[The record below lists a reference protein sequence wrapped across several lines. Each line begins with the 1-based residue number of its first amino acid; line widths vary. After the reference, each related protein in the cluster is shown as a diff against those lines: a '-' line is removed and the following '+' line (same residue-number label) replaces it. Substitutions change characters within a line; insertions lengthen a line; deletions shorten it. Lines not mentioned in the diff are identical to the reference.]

1 LKTHWWLVLLLFPPA
16 LAWPLDLCLPT
27 GNEALLRGRDA
38 EFFQPTVEG
47 TVESGSFGCVRRGG
61 RRFHEGI
68 DIQCLQRDKRGEPI
82 DPVHAVAEGEVAF
95 INTKPGLS
103 NYGRYIVLAHR
114 WDGVAVLTLY
124 AHLRE
129 VANGLVV
136 GQPVTKGQVIG
147 TLGHSSNTR
156 EGIPAERAHLHF
168 EIDLLLNPNFRVWY
182 AKRDPKAPPFGNY
195 NGRNLFGL
203 DPTPIFRAYAA
214 NRKLNFADYLAR
226 QPVAFTVLVKAR
238 PIPWVA
244 MHPEQVVGS
253 AAAAVAYEVGVTGWG
268 VPVAVWPRPA
278 SEISAAALRTLE
290 RGLPV
295 LHRVNAPEIET
306 AGCRGLVERAG
317 NGWRLGAEGQEWVE
331 LLTYR

>member
-1 LKTHWWLVLLLFPPA
+1 MKTSWLAFCFLFLPA
-16 LAWPLDLCLPT
+16 LAWPLDVCLPT
-27 GNEALLRGRDA
+27 ANDALLRGREA

-47 TVESGSFGCVRRGG
+47 TVESGSFGCVRRAG

-68 DIQCLQRDKRGEPI
+68 DIRSVRRDKRGEPL
-82 DPVHAVAEGEVAF
+82 DPVHAVAGGEVAF
-95 INTKPGLS
+95 INTRPGLS
-103 NYGRYIVLAHR
+103 NYGRYIVLAHQ

-124 AHLRE
+124 AHLSA

-156 EGIPAERAHLHF
+156 EGIAPERAHLHF
-168 EIDLLLNPNFRVWY
+168 EIDVMLNPNFRVWY
-182 AKRDPKAPPFGNY
+182 AKRDPKAPPFGNF

-203 DPTPIFRAYAA
+203 DPAAFYRAVAA
-214 NRKLNFADYLAR
+214 KPKLNFADYVSR
-226 QPVAFTVLVKAR
+226 QAVGFTVLVSAR
-238 PIPWVA
+238 PFPWVA
-244 MHPEQVVGS
+244 LHPEQVAGS
-253 AAAAVAYEVGVTGWG
+253 AAAAVAYEIAVTAWG

-278 SEISAAALRTLE
+278 NEISAAELRTLQ

-295 LHRVNAPEIET
+295 LHRVNAPEIDA
-306 AGCRGLVERAG
+306 AGCRHLVERAG
-317 NGWRLGAEGQEWVE
+317 NGWRLGAEGREWVE